1 MSPAGLNIEGH
12 HAFNCIQPP
21 FVYVIMMKQLETTL
35 LIRSFILFFLSA
47 GFMAGVAQTTLDTA
61 VNFSVKD
68 VKGNTH
74 ELFDIL
80 GEDKIVVIDFF
91 SAT

>member
-1 MSPAGLNIEGH
+1 
-12 HAFNCIQPP
+12 
-21 FVYVIMMKQLETTL
+21 MKQPETNL
-35 LIRSFILFFLSA
+35 LIRSLILLCLLP

-68 VKGNTH
+68 VMGNTH

-80 GEDKIVVIDFF
+80 EEDKIVVIDFF